1 MPIKEM
7 TSFYPYTL
15 NTLVLKQMFWVY
27 KCLDAI
33 LWGDGN
39 ETLQNVG

>member
-15 NTLVLKQMFWVY
+15 NTLVFKQMFWVD

-39 ETLQNVG
+39 ETLQNAG